1 VVLQDNVLFS
11 GSILDNLRL
20 AAPGARDEELIHAA
34 RELGVDEVIR
44 RLPSGYQTEA
54 GPLGGHLSH
63 GQRQLV
69 CLLRAYLADPA
80 VLVLDEATSAIDIQ
94 TERRIQHALRRL
106 CAGRTA
112 IVIAHRLATI
122 RDADQI
128 ALIRHGQLAELG
140 KHADLIDAGG
150 PYAELYRE
158 YERGQLG
165 GGGQTASPHLQPAA
179 SPAA

>member
-1 VVLQDNVLFS
+1 VLQDNVLFS

-20 AAPGARDEELIHAA
+20 AAPAARDEELIHAA
-34 RELGVDEVIR
+34 WELGIDEVIR
-44 RLPSGYQTEA
+44 RLPSAYQTEA

-112 IVIAHRLATI
+112 IIIAHRLATI
-122 RDADQI
+122 RRADKIMVLEDGQI
-128 ALIRHGQLAELG
+128 RESGTHTELIARGGTYARLHDIQFADDDMLAPARSSSEIGVKPRAL
-140 KHADLIDAGG
+140 
-150 PYAELYRE
+150 
-158 YERGQLG
+158 
-165 GGGQTASPHLQPAA
+165 
-179 SPAA
+179 

>member
-1 VVLQDNVLFS
+1 M
-11 GSILDNLRL
+11 
-20 AAPGARDEELIHAA
+20 
-34 RELGVDEVIR
+34 IR
-44 RLPSGYQTEA
+44 RLPAGYLTEA

-128 ALIRHGQLAELG
+128 ALIRHGQLVETG
-140 KHADLIDAGG
+140 KHAELMAAGG
-150 PYAELYRE
+150 HYAALYRE
-158 YERGQLG
+158 YERGQVASDPDAPKRAAAAAP
-165 GGGQTASPHLQPAA
+165 TAA
-179 SPAA
+179 